1 MVKSL
6 SIFFVLLLLL
16 SCACTSKSQSEL
28 SKALTVAVKENKIS
42 KEKME
47 DILIEYELLRE
58 NEKEKA
64 RKYADQIVK
73 ALEMGADS
81 SHIDVVRKQV
91 SANLKKV

>member
-1 MVKSL
+1 MVKSV
-6 SIFFVLLLLL
+6 STCFVLLLLL
-16 SCACTSKSQSEL
+16 SAACTSKSQSDL
-28 SKALTVAVKENKIS
+28 SKALTVAVKEKKVS

-64 RKYADQIVK
+64 RTYADQIVK

-81 SHIDVVRKQV
+81 SHIDVLRKQI
-91 SANLKKV
+91 SAGLKKV